1 MGSILPETD
10 GGLLTATNCALA
22 FIDHQ
27 PQMAF
32 GVASGIDRQL
42 LVNNVLMLASGA
54 KLFGVPTILT
64 TVETESFSGP
74 MWPQLLDIFPTQ
86 KPIERTGMNSWD
98 TPAFRDAIKA
108 TGKKNIILS
117 GLWTEVCI
125 TWPTLN
131 MIAEGY
137 NIYVVEDACAGTSPT
152 AHDAALSRMTQA
164 GAVRMT
170 TVATVL
176 EFQRDWKNKEHY
188 NDVMG
193 IFREYGGAYGIGI
206 EYAYTMV
213 HKAPAARK
221 ILK

>member
-1 MGSILPETD
+1 MGNILPETD

-22 FIDHQ
+22 LIDHQ

-64 TVETESFSGP
+64 TVETESFSGA

-98 TPAFRDAIKA
+98 TPAFRDAIKK
-108 TGKKNIILS
+108 TGKKNILLS

-131 MIAEGY
+131 MISEGY
-137 NIYVVEDACAGTSPT
+137 NIYVVEDACAATSP
-152 AHDAALSRMTQA
+152 AAQEAALSRMTQA

-176 EFQRDWKNKEHY
+176 EFQRDWAKREHY
-188 NDVMG
+188 DALMDL
-193 IFREYGGAYGIGI
+193 IREHGGAYGVGI
-206 EYAYTMV
+206 EYAY
-213 HKAPAARK
+213 
-221 ILK
+221 